1 MSDVVSIVCI
11 MTAAINEKLAQFLRE
26 GQNWEK
32 KPTNIQGVFLL
43 KLPASKQNPSSI
55 AIEINRT
62 NTTIAGSAFT
72 RKKRIIIR
80 YGPELEQFSQ
90 LLSNPKVVELAKKIE
105 AINPK
110 NKEGTIRSGSNTKF

>member
-1 MSDVVSIVCI
+1 
-11 MTAAINEKLAQFLRE
+11 MTSEINDKLSQFLRE

-32 KPTNIQGVFLL
+32 KATNIQGVSLL
-43 KLPASKQNPSSI
+43 KLPASKQSQSSI

-62 NTTIAGSAFT
+62 NTTTAGSTFT
-72 RKKRIIIR
+72 RKKGIIIR
-80 YGPELEQFSQ
+80 SGSELEQFNQ

-110 NKEGTIRSGSNTKF
+110 IKADAANASSKTEVLDI